1 MQLHALLTPE
11 RIWLAVGFAGQAL
24 FASRFIIQWFKSE
37 MEGRSVIPLAFWY
50 FSLGGGIVLL
60 AYAIY
65 KKDPVFIIGQAS
77 GLIVYGRNLYL
88 IFRERSLLREA
99 ATHPS
104 PGLTGGPNSG

>member
-1 MQLHALLTPE
+1 MHGGITPE
-11 RIWLAVGFAGQAL
+11 RIWLAIGLAGQAL

-37 MEGRSVIPLAFWY
+37 LEGRSVIPLAFWY
-50 FSLGGGIVLL
+50 CSLGGGVILL

-77 GLIVYGRNLYL
+77 GLVVYGRNLYL

-99 ATHPS
+99 ALHPS
-104 PGLTGGPNSG
+104 TGSG